1 MRPII
6 MDFSGIYRE
15 EDFWEGQEPVWLD
28 FQELQG
34 VNGYCAPEAETAI
47 KGKIRDLPVRGIHFL
62 DSGNYH
68 YLSKFWLEKLREP
81 FSLLVFDNHTD
92 MQEAAFFGLLS
103 CGSWAGEV
111 LDTHQFLSHICVAG
125 PGLKDFQEYKGQAGT
140 KLTRICREDLS
151 DRGEKILQEFLETDP
166 DLPLYISIDKDVL
179 RQEDAR
185 TNWDQGELPLDQ
197 LLRWVDLAFEK
208 RKVIGVDICGE
219 NPSDTARPISGKD
232 LQINSRTN
240 RALLLFLKKKIKS
253 QVILD

>member
-92 MQEAAFFGLLS
+92 MQEA
-103 CGSWAGEV
+103 
-111 LDTHQFLSHICVAG
+111 
-125 PGLKDFQEYKGQAGT
+125 
-140 KLTRICREDLS
+140 
-151 DRGEKILQEFLETDP
+151 
-166 DLPLYISIDKDVL
+166 
-179 RQEDAR
+179 
-185 TNWDQGELPLDQ
+185 
-197 LLRWVDLAFEK
+197 
-208 RKVIGVDICGE
+208 
-219 NPSDTARPISGKD
+219 
-232 LQINSRTN
+232 
-240 RALLLFLKKKIKS
+240 
-253 QVILD
+253 

>member
-111 LDTHQFLSHICVAG
+111 LENHPMLEGICVAG
-125 PGLKDFQEYKGQAGT
+125 PSCRDFQEYKGENQE
-140 KLTRICREDLS
+140 KLTRICREELLDK
-151 DRGEKILQEFLETDP
+151 GEQLLLEFLEKDRE
-166 DLPLYISIDKDVL
+166 LPLYISVDKDVL
-179 RQEDAR
+179 RTSEAR
-185 TNWDQGELPLDQ
+185 TNWDQGDLSLEQ
-197 LLRWVDLAFEK
+197 LFKWLELAFEK
-208 RKVIGVDICGE
+208 RKVLAVDICGE
-219 NPSDTARPISGKD
+219 NPPDTASAVSGED
-232 LQINSRTN
+232 LEINARTN
-240 RALLLFLKKKIKS
+240 KKLLAFIKNHMKC

>member
-6 MDFSGIYRE
+6 MNFSGIYRE

-28 FQELQG
+28 FQKLQG
-34 VNGYCAPEAETAI
+34 VNCYCTPEAEAAI
-47 KGKIRDLPVRGIHFL
+47 KEKIRDLPVQGIHFL

-68 YLSKFWLEKLREP
+68 YLSKFWLEKIQEP

-111 LDTHQFLSHICVAG
+111 LDTHELLSHICVAG
-125 PGLKDFQEYKGQAGT
+125 PGLKDFREYKGQAWA
-140 KLTRICREDLS
+140 KLTRICREELS
-151 DRGEKILQEFLETDP
+151 DGREEILREFLETDP

-179 RQEDAR
+179 RKEEAR
-185 TNWDQGELPLDQ
+185 TNWDQGELALDQ
-197 LLRWVDLAFEK
+197 LLKLLELIFEK
-208 RKVIGVDICGE
+208 RKVIGADICGE
-219 NPSDTARPISGKD
+219 NPPDTARPISGED

-240 RALLLFLKKKIKS
+240 RELLLFLKKHIKS